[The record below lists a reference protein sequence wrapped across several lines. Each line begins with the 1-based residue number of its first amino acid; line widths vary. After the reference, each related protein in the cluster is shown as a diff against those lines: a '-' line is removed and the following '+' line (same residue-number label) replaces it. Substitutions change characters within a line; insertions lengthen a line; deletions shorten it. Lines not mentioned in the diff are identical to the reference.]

1 VPPLE
6 FEKKLRIFID
16 PNLLQYDEVRAAAG
30 AWNDNFGAN
39 PNDIVRASGGAETNL
54 KRGRASARRRT
65 KAQ

>member
-54 KRGRASARRRT
+54 KRG
-65 KAQ
+65 